1 MICHKTNWCASNIMN
16 ITPVVLEMLFLSV
29 PQLGLEWEKFS
40 QDDISSTTLWDLVK
54 KEFSDSVEEKFSNKP
69 FISSSLSQL
78 FSSVSQL

>member
-1 MICHKTNWCASNIMN
+1 MN

-54 KEFSDSVEEKFSNKP
+54 KEFSDLVEEKFSNKP
-69 FISSSLSQL
+69 FISSPLSQL
-78 FSSVSQL
+78 FSQSVNYEH